1 MKLQSS
7 KTQNRKILL
16 NANIFDSI
24 KVPEKIKGISEIH
37 KYITKVRNSI
47 KLLDISKYKEKPNI
61 KNIFHPSKSVIIK
74 NKNEE
79 KRKINYQSRFSLP
92 SYETKNNNEKINKS
106 KLYKDKLS
114 ILKEK
119 NKKILNKMIKIQ
131 KNRNSQNIIIN
142 NINNG
147 KKSLDKN
154 NDDIFMTRFNS
165 LTTKNNNQK
174 KYKEKENAITELN
187 ETKDNKDY
195 LNINRMLKNKSNKIQ
210 LPKIVESKSTRNGLT
225 IDNQYTRNNQIKIYI
240 MKPNKSFD
248 INRKNAN
255 ITNNSNSTLEQNS
268 KDNISGLNKKLVEL
282 FGYNHKYS
290 NPKNPQMIKFRSRLN
305 NLKKILR
312 KKNYEYELNK
322 WIMSSKFKYA
332 KWKFGINDLDK
343 YFTDVEELGIK
354 EKNELELRKS
364 FYKKIDLLIN
374 QLREEKEIRE
384 IKEREKAYGID
395 INKEDSNKKVKDNEY
410 WIDDMAKNKMVE
422 QNIFLKKAK
431 ERKLKEQKNREIID
445 NILLK
450 CKQRAFNINNM

>member
-47 KLLDISKYKEKPNI
+47 KLLDISKYKKKPNI

-165 LTTKNNNQK
+165 LATKNNNQK

-240 MKPNKSFD
+240 MKTNKSFD

-290 NPKNPQMIKFRSRLN
+290 NPKNPQMIKFISRLN

-410 WIDDMAKNKMVE
+410 WFDDMAKNKMVE

>member
-1 MKLQSS
+1 
-7 KTQNRKILL
+7 
-16 NANIFDSI
+16 
-24 KVPEKIKGISEIH
+24 
-37 KYITKVRNSI
+37 
-47 KLLDISKYKEKPNI
+47 
-61 KNIFHPSKSVIIK
+61 
-74 NKNEE
+74 
-79 KRKINYQSRFSLP
+79 
-92 SYETKNNNEKINKS
+92 
-106 KLYKDKLS
+106 
-114 ILKEK
+114 
-119 NKKILNKMIKIQ
+119 MIKIQ

-290 NPKNPQMIKFRSRLN
+290 NPKNPQMIKFISRLN

>member
-1 MKLQSS
+1 
-7 KTQNRKILL
+7 
-16 NANIFDSI
+16 
-24 KVPEKIKGISEIH
+24 
-37 KYITKVRNSI
+37 
-47 KLLDISKYKEKPNI
+47 
-61 KNIFHPSKSVIIK
+61 
-74 NKNEE
+74 
-79 KRKINYQSRFSLP
+79 
-92 SYETKNNNEKINKS
+92 
-106 KLYKDKLS
+106 
-114 ILKEK
+114 
-119 NKKILNKMIKIQ
+119 MIKIQ
-131 KNRNSQNIIIN
+131 KNRNNQNIIIN

-154 NDDIFMTRFNS
+154 DDDIFMTRFNS

-290 NPKNPQMIKFRSRLN
+290 NQKNPQMIKFISRLN

>member
-225 IDNQYTRNNQIKIYI
+225 IDNQYTRNNQIKICV

-290 NPKNPQMIKFRSRLN
+290 NPNNPQMIKFISRLN

>member
-1 MKLQSS
+1 M
-7 KTQNRKILL
+7 
-16 NANIFDSI
+16 
-24 KVPEKIKGISEIH
+24 
-37 KYITKVRNSI
+37 
-47 KLLDISKYKEKPNI
+47 
-61 KNIFHPSKSVIIK
+61 
-74 NKNEE
+74 
-79 KRKINYQSRFSLP
+79 
-92 SYETKNNNEKINKS
+92 
-106 KLYKDKLS
+106 
-114 ILKEK
+114 
-119 NKKILNKMIKIQ
+119 
-131 KNRNSQNIIIN
+131 
-142 NINNG
+142 
-147 KKSLDKN
+147 
-154 NDDIFMTRFNS
+154 
-165 LTTKNNNQK
+165 
-174 KYKEKENAITELN
+174 
-187 ETKDNKDY
+187 
-195 LNINRMLKNKSNKIQ
+195 
-210 LPKIVESKSTRNGLT
+210 
-225 IDNQYTRNNQIKIYI
+225 
-240 MKPNKSFD
+240 
-248 INRKNAN
+248 
-255 ITNNSNSTLEQNS
+255 
-268 KDNISGLNKKLVEL
+268 VEL

-290 NPKNPQMIKFRSRLN
+290 NPKNPQMIKFISRLN

>member
-240 MKPNKSFD
+240 MKTNKSFD

-268 KDNISGLNKKLVEL
+268 KDNLSGLNKKLVEL

-290 NPKNPQMIKFRSRLN
+290 NPKNPQMIKFISRLN